1 MKKKSFYLTAVLLML
16 YSLAGYSQVEKN
28 VCYKIGVGHFSYTP
42 KEEKTGVGN
51 VLGNVA
57 NVLLTGKSTRQ
68 QPQYADAV
76 RAGVISGLGNVMRFR
91 VVAGEFDS
99 HEQTLLAD
107 GIISNISTTSKVEP
121 SKEKG
126 KAGQEYFRAL
136 ISVTVNLKDAA
147 TGEVVS
153 SRVFSITDSDC
164 SWMASAEKSID
175 YALGKLSDKIK
186 NYFDGIYP
194 LNASVVEAG
203 ESKKDKQKTVYI
215 DLGSAYGVCEGMH
228 FDVFSVKT
236 IAGKEARIEIGR
248 LKIDQVLGEELSLCK
263 VSKGEKQIK
272 TALDNGET
280 LVLTSR

>member
-1 MKKKSFYLTAVLLML
+1 MRKIVCFSVVLLSVFYFL
-16 YSLAGYSQVEKN
+16 PGYCQVDKN
-28 VCYKIGVGHFSYTP
+28 VCYKIGIGYFSYTP
-42 KEEKTGVGN
+42 KEEKTSVGS

-76 RAGVISGLGNVMRFR
+76 RASIISGLGNVMRFR
-91 VVAGEFDS
+91 VVEGESGS
-99 HEQTLLAD
+99 HGQTLVAD

-126 KAGQEYFRAL
+126 KTGHEYFRAL

-153 SRVFSITDSDC
+153 SRVFSITDGDC
-164 SWMASAEKSID
+164 SWMASAEKSVD
-175 YALGKLSDKIK
+175 YALNRLTDKIRRHY
-186 NYFDGIYP
+186 NYAYP
-194 LNASVVEAG
+194 LYASVVEAG
-203 ESKKDKQKTVYI
+203 DVKKDNQKTVYI
-215 DLGSAYGVCEGMH
+215 DLGSAYGACEGMH

-236 IAGKEARIEIGR
+236 IAGKEARVEIGR
-248 LKIDQVLGEELSLCK
+248 LKIDKVLGEELSLCK